1 MTETLF
7 DNRTNVRKL
16 NDALS
21 APAGAADAVTWG
33 KLWNACEWATA
44 REHQGLT
51 KGSEA
56 FYRQTAKLFA
66 EVIDQ
71 TQVVD
76 GVLQRSNI
84 MRSSNAVV
92 KQATSFMGEPI
103 MSLNL
108 LMRAYD
114 QVRYEQNSQK
124 RGKAIKTMG
133 RAATALVVTNVVNA
147 LAQSLI
153 DAMRDDD
160 EDKNTGNASGLRSP
174 ASPVTRRHPGRKPG
188 TPSWRA
194 TSAAT

>member
-1 MTETLF
+1 M
-7 DNRTNVRKL
+7 
-16 NDALS
+16 
-21 APAGAADAVTWG
+21 TWG

-133 RAATALVVTNVVNA
+133 R
-147 LAQSLI
+147 QP
-153 DAMRDDD
+153 R
-160 EDKNTGNASGLRSP
+160 P
-174 ASPVTRRHPGRKPG
+174 
-188 TPSWRA
+188 WW
-194 TSAAT
+194 

>member
-1 MTETLF
+1 M
-7 DNRTNVRKL
+7 
-16 NDALS
+16 
-21 APAGAADAVTWG
+21 
-33 KLWNACEWATA
+33 
-44 REHQGLT
+44 
-51 KGSEA
+51 
-56 FYRQTAKLFA
+56 
-66 EVIDQ
+66 
-71 TQVVD
+71 
-76 GVLQRSNI
+76 LQRSNI

-160 EDKNTGNASGLRSP
+160 EDKKYWERFRAAFTGISGDEETPWEKAWNAIMEGNVGSNMNPLGQIPFVKDALSIMQGYD
-174 ASPVTRRHPGRKPG
+174 V
-188 TPSWRA
+188 
-194 TSAAT
+194 

>member
-1 MTETLF
+1 MRIRDCVNSPLKKF
-7 DNRTNVRKL
+7 ALGWDIGYNYVLHLLLSKL
-16 NDALS
+16 AHRAQGAACAVGPARGADGAAVQHDAVAEVGAFLRRQ
-21 APAGAADAVTWG
+21 APAQ
-33 KLWNACEWATA
+33 L
-44 REHQGLT
+44 GLDLH
-51 KGSEA
+51 GV
-56 FYRQTAKLFA
+56 L

-124 RGKAIKTMG
+124 RGKAIKTIHFVG
-133 RAATALVVTNVVNA
+133 
-147 LAQSLI
+147 
-153 DAMRDDD
+153 
-160 EDKNTGNASGLRSP
+160 DKLWKTGE
-174 ASPVTRRHPGRKPG
+174 
-188 TPSWRA
+188 
-194 TSAAT
+194 